1 MFASDPDRQPAEALD
16 ISDVERILCSPQ
28 PDGSIDGL
36 LPRISDAWT
45 TRFTSLDRFAGEPE
59 STAPQRICIATE
71 EIVGPVRNGGIG
83 TTYAHLAMM
92 LAAEGNTVTVLY
104 LRGNEVEV
112 ETIDHWIAWYAERG
126 VALVPVPDYAVRD
139 RFLTPADRWLR
150 APYNMMRYLI
160 EHPQDVVHVSEW
172 RGSGYLSLLAKR
184 QGIAFADT
192 LFVVKTSSPWLWN
205 RLYGSQPLERADD
218 LVKVQA
224 ERQSVE
230 LADVVIGGSLHLLRW
245 MASQGYAIPR
255 ERTFVQPNVATFTT
269 LEPLM
274 QARQLTRGERTSVN
288 EIVFFGRLEARKG
301 LFVFC
306 QAIRRLI
313 RKGVKL
319 PPRITFMGKPG
330 ARMASH
336 PDQTTP
342 EYIRS
347 VTEQWPCDV
356 QILTEFQQFEAIEY
370 LLGDKRLAV
379 MPSIIEN
386 SSMAIYEAA
395 ICGIPSVCTNVG
407 GNAELIHPDD
417 RAAVLCQPHP
427 VSVGDKLEEALALG
441 GMVPRPSFDNDA
453 NLATWRRFH
462 RQLGAGLR
470 ERLIAQARAPGRGA
484 AGGMRA
490 GSQPDTSVCIY
501 FTGDTNALGRT
512 LASIAQQRHPAAE
525 VLVAVDGDDIAALDD
540 ARQMLVAHGFA
551 GDVADAFDLDAGA
564 AFNLLAKRAKG
575 RFLLFLWEGASL
587 EKPALSAL
595 ESIAASSGAGLL
607 NYLHRVLDPADTENT
622 PSLRALVIGSA
633 SDSFCR
639 NDTRE
644 LPLFVRADMFGRLGG
659 FTGDYRVLGYDHE
672 FVAKA
677 QLAGEQCETALLELG
692 AIQARSAD
700 WMRLRGY
707 DLSASTFR
715 VIRPKLA
722 ASPLGIRDLLL
733 FARGLQMR
741 GGPGGGKR
749 KTPAQEQVAK
759 TEGLLARMISGLSS
773 AEPTSPPPAQVVV
786 AKFASAGKAADAA
799 RAAAVKAAPVPDAA
813 PRPVPPRADP
823 APAKPAKAAANKRA
837 RKRPVAER
845 SGLLGLLDRYED
857 GSLVPARRAPPP
869 PARPTTSSALAS
881 LIERGEVLA
890 EGNLVG
896 QFIGVHAG
904 KLQGWLTTLGPRAGQ
919 SNRPMQVELIVDGV
933 STLHAANHVFPAL
946 SLLPPEAMR
955 HGFVI
960 DLPYRRSGSVAW
972 QLKVAGSSLLLG
984 EGVAL
989 PTDAPLEKT
998 GVNGFCD
1005 PGDMGLVYGW
1015 AWYPAMPD
1023 LRVDLAVFVDGAPL
1037 ARLRANR
1044 EREDLL
1050 AGGMPQSDYGFQVM
1064 LPKILREQGRH
1075 RIDVVVADSG
1085 IPLRRSPVYAEG
1097 MRVTVS
1103 ELPRKKRFGW
1113 L

>member
-1 MFASDPDRQPAEALD
+1 MFASDPDPLSSEALD
-16 ISDVERILCSPQ
+16 ISDVERILCSPL

-59 STAPQRICIATE
+59 STKAQRVCIATE

-92 LAAEGNTVTVLY
+92 LAAEGNAVTVLY

-126 VALVPVPDYAVRD
+126 VRLVPVPDYAVRD
-139 RFLTPADRWLR
+139 RFLTAADRWLR

-192 LFVVKTSSPWLWN
+192 LFIVKTSSPWLWN

-255 ERTFVQPNVATFTT
+255 DRTFVQPNVATFTT

-274 QARQLTRGERTSVN
+274 QARQLTRGERTPIN

-407 GNAELIHPDD
+407 GNAELIHADD
-417 RAAVLCQPHP
+417 REAVLCQPHP

-470 ERLIAQARAPGRGA
+470 ERLIAQAREPSRA
-484 AGGMRA
+484 AGSA
-490 GSQPDTSVCIY
+490 GARTNGQPATSVCIY

-512 LASIAQQRHPAAE
+512 LASVAQQKHPAAE
-525 VLVAVDGDDIAALDD
+525 VLVAVDGDDVAAIDD
-540 ARQMLVAHGFA
+540 ARQMLAAHGFV
-551 GDVADAFDLDAGA
+551 GDVVDAFDLDAGA
-564 AFNLLAKRAKG
+564 AFNLLAQRARG
-575 RFLLFLWEGASL
+575 RFLLFLWEGAGL

-607 NYLHRVLDPADTENT
+607 NYLHRVLDPADADAT
-622 PSLRALVIGSA
+622 PPLRALVIGSA

-644 LPLFVRADMFGRLGG
+644 LPLFVRAEAFRRLGG
-659 FTGDYRVLGYDHE
+659 FTADYRVLGYDHE

-741 GGPGGGKR
+741 GGAGGGKR
-749 KTPAQEQVAK
+749 KSPAQENVAK
-759 TEGLLARMISGLSS
+759 AEGLLARMITGLSS
-773 AEPTSPPPAQVVV
+773 PEPAAQPPAQVVV
-786 AKFASAGKAADAA
+786 AKFANAGKAAETA
-799 RAAAVKAAPVPDAA
+799 RAAAVVAAPKAAQAQGA
-813 PRPVPPRADP
+813 TTE
-823 APAKPAKAAANKRA
+823 KPAGRGQGAAKRGK
-837 RKRPVAER
+837 KRPVAER

-857 GSLVPARRAPPP
+857 GSLVPAKRAPPP
-869 PARPTTSSALAS
+869 PARQTTSNALAS
-881 LIERGEVLA
+881 LIERGEVA
-890 EGNLVG
+890 SEGNLVG
-896 QFIGVHAG
+896 QFIGLHDG
-904 KLQGWLTTLGPRAGQ
+904 RLQGWVTTIGPRAGQ
-919 SNRPMQVELIVDGV
+919 SNRPLQVELTVDGV
-933 STLHAANHVFPAL
+933 TTLHPASHVFPAM

-960 DLPYRRSGSVAW
+960 DLPHKPARSATVAW
-972 QLKVAGSSLLLG
+972 QVKVAGSSLMLG
-984 EGVAL
+984 EGVAMAA
-989 PTDAPLEKT
+989 DAPLEKC

-1005 PGDMGLVYGW
+1005 PGEMGLVYGW
-1015 AWYPAMPD
+1015 AWYPTMPD

-1037 ARLRANR
+1037 TRLRANR

-1050 AGGMPQSDYGFQVM
+1050 AGGIPQSDYGFQVM
-1064 LPKILREQGRH
+1064 LPKVLREQGRH

-1097 MRVTVS
+1097 MHVTVS
-1103 ELPRKKRFGW
+1103 ELPRKKLFGW